1 VPNEQRDESH
11 LPGRDKLGVRT
22 DATQVLLPV
31 VDKCDR
37 QALGYPLAVVVHH
50 DGFEA
55 ITFSGSHFYGDP
67 VRIAQT
73 RTSRMLDSALIDL
86 WWE

>member
-1 VPNEQRDESH
+1 LR
-11 LPGRDKLGVRT
+11 LPTRT
-22 DATQVLLPV
+22 HRSSGPCFEPADR
-31 VDKCDR
+31 R

-73 RTSRMLDSALIDL
+73 RTSRMLDSTLIDL